1 MPWRIGLRE
10 TRDPRSFSWK
20 PATPAV
26 PATASRDPT
35 APATDLRERS
45 TAPVHHVWA
54 GTGPV
59 HPTVVRGGRGNARNP
74 TDLPMAAAHY
84 RRRQRTTD
92 AITSLLRVDFIL
104 LATKAQPLACDN
116 ARNHVELYPLASRSC
131 TPLQVV
137 SFPLSQLSS
146 SHSCSW
152 PRFYPVDV
160 ECSAACIPS
169 EAYKPSLLKAHTY
182 TLHQV
187 SHGKSRDTDT
197 DTASR
202 DATPA

>member
-1 MPWRIGLRE
+1 M
-10 TRDPRSFSWK
+10 
-20 PATPAV
+20 

-84 RRRQRTTD
+84 RRRQRTLD
-92 AITSLLRVDFIL
+92 AISSPLRVDFIL

-116 ARNHVELYPLASRSC
+116 ARNHVELDSLA
-131 TPLQVV
+131 VV
-137 SFPLSQLSS
+137 LAHLSKSNLSLCLNCLFVSLALLCVRYVCQDS
-146 SHSCSW
+146 S
-152 PRFYPVDV
+152 
-160 ECSAACIPS
+160 
-169 EAYKPSLLKAHTY
+169 
-182 TLHQV
+182 
-187 SHGKSRDTDT
+187 
-197 DTASR
+197 
-202 DATPA
+202 